1 MECLVTAPANI
12 YQRRVVHIQLVMT
25 IRTCPD
31 IHSLLLPGTQ
41 STVCPRKGHSL
52 CHRLK
57 SKCEE
62 DSKYTGVMCGFFFLQ
77 SLSTPL
83 LSPLSA
89 PPKLGR
95 GEKRIKKREK
105 RKSPKI
111 SGAGKGIISLDHI
124 LLTRASSSLRQV

>member
-1 MECLVTAPANI
+1 VWDLFSSILVHPSSF
-12 YQRRVVHIQLVMT
+12 
-25 IRTCPD
+25 PPF
-31 IHSLLLPGTQ
+31 S
-41 STVCPRKGHSL
+41 
-52 CHRLK
+52 
-57 SKCEE
+57 
-62 DSKYTGVMCGFFFLQ
+62 
-77 SLSTPL
+77 
-83 LSPLSA
+83 